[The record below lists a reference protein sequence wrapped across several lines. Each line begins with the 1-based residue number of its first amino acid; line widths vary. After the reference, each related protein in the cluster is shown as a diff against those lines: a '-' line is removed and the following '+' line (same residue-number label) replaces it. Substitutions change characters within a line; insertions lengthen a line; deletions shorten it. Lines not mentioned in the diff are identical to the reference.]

1 MTMRHAAILLASLIV
16 TAVAAAQ
23 VKETIRVDLIEVP
36 VTVVDKAG
44 DPVRGLTA
52 ANFKL
57 YDDGKEREVSAFD
70 VIDLAAKTQSA
81 LETINPAAR
90 RNFLLLFDLSFT
102 SPRSLANAQSA
113 ATSFVKK
120 SVLPRDRVAV
130 GTLDLEHGFRLLTT
144 FTSDRELVAGAIA
157 NPAGFRSGDPL
168 QLSNESKVA
177 VLDTSDAI
185 TANTLGTMPAGSADG
200 QEARKARME
209 RMALTADEAD
219 QLTRQMKHSNDAYLR
234 ARVEKEVDFLG
245 ALARTLRAVPG
256 RKQLI
261 FLSEGFDGSVISGR
275 DARAHDDIK
284 RENEQAMRNEAYRVD
299 NDVRY
304 GNSTSQKFL
313 TEMAKFFRGSDVVL
327 HAIDI
332 QGLRVQNSSEGSTI
346 NSNAG
351 LAVLAAP
358 TGGMFFQN
366 ANDLSLD
373 FQKMLH
379 AQEVVYVI
387 SFQAVSQKAGQFH
400 DLRLKLVKVPGTPQL
415 SYRSGY
421 WEGGNE
427 TRDERTLTAAEI
439 ILNDIPQ
446 DGLKLDAFA
455 MAFPTATSHAQ
466 VPVVLEIPGGDI
478 IGAARSGNPPVEI
491 YLYAFDE
498 NGTVRDRIFQ
508 RVTLDFS
515 KLKERLFDAGLK
527 FVATLSLPPGKYAIR
542 SLVRM
547 PESERKGFVRSDLV
561 VPERGAM
568 AMLPP
573 VFIDANANWVTIKGT
588 THAEQARYPFHLDET
603 EFVPAATA
611 RIRSGET
618 PQFAVFVQNATPDE
632 ITIDTIPRARFIGAA
647 HGEGT
652 SAFLMQLD
660 ELAPSVA
667 TVDVTLHKKGTD
679 GVQRASVRVEP

>member
-1 MTMRHAAILLASLIV
+1 MMRRAAMLLAVLFAPFI
-16 TAVAAAQ
+16 AAQ
-23 VKETIRVDLIEVP
+23 VRETIRVDLVEVP
-36 VTVVDKAG
+36 VMVIDRAG

-52 ANFKL
+52 ANFRL
-57 YDDGKEREVSAFD
+57 YDAGKEREISGFD
-70 VIDLAAKTQSA
+70 MIDLAAKPKGA

-102 SPRSLANAQSA
+102 SPRSLANAQAA
-113 ATSFVKK
+113 ATSFVKN
-120 SVLPRDRVAV
+120 SVLPRDLAAVA
-130 GTLDLEHGFRLLTT
+130 TIDLEHGFHLLTS
-144 FTSDRELVAGAIA
+144 FTSDRELVAMAIN

-168 QLSNESKVA
+168 QLSTESKLAKPDTTERARADMEEVTPLKPHEDYQKKKER
-177 VLDTSDAI
+177 LD
-185 TANTLGTMPAGSADG
+185 
-200 QEARKARME
+200 RM
-209 RMALTADEAD
+209 RDRADEAEAM
-219 QLTRQMKHSNDAYLR
+219 TRQITHSNDAYLR
-234 ARVEKEVDFLG
+234 ARVEKQVDYLG
-245 ALARTLRAVPG
+245 ALARTLAAVPG
-256 RKQLI
+256 RKQI
-261 FLSEGFDGSVISGR
+261 VFLSEGFDAAVLSGR
-275 DARAHDDIK
+275 DARSNEDLK
-284 RENEQAMRNEAYRVD
+284 YENDRAITNQQYRVD
-299 NDVRY
+299 NDARY
-304 GNSTSQKFL
+304 GSTSSQKFL
-313 TEMAKFFRGSDVVL
+313 ADMARFFRGSDVVL

-332 QGLRVQNSSEGSTI
+332 QGLRVQNTLKDGATI

-366 ANDLSLD
+366 ANDLTAD

-379 AQEVVYVI
+379 AQEVVYVL
-387 SFQAVSQKAGQFH
+387 SFRAQVAKPGEFH
-400 DLRLKLVKVPGTPQL
+400 ELRVKLVKVPGDPQV
-415 SYRSGY
+415 SYRAGY
-421 WEGGNE
+421 WERSAE
-427 TRDERTLTAAEI
+427 TRDERTLSAAEI

-455 MAFPTATSHAQ
+455 VAFPTETGNAQ
-466 VPVVLEIPGGDI
+466 VPVVLEIPGGDLV
-478 IGAARSGNPPVEI
+478 GAARSETPSLEI

-508 RVTLDFS
+508 RVSLDFA

-568 AMLPP
+568 AMLTP
-573 VFIDANANWVTIKGT
+573 VFIDANARWVTIRGAS
-588 THAEQARYPFHLDET
+588 HAQQARYPFHLDDT

-618 PQFAVFVQNATPDE
+618 PQFAVFVQNAGPDE
-632 ITIDTIPRARFIGAA
+632 ITIDTTPRAKFIGAV

-652 SAFLMQLD
+652 SVFLMQFD

-667 TVDVTLHKKGTD
+667 KLDVMLHKKGTD